1 MSDPENSDP
10 ENRPQT
16 LAETTRSGPG
26 RVLIAVYAV
35 FALGATSRS
44 VVQILMQFDR
54 APLAY
59 ILSAFAAVVY
69 IVATVCLGRASATS
83 RRVAVISCTVELVG
97 VLAVGT
103 ASVLAPSAF
112 PDATVWSVYGSG
124 YFFIP
129 VVLPILGLLWIR
141 HTARAQ
147 AATPKPEPATRP

>member
-1 MSDPENSDP
+1 LSDPTKP
-10 ENRPQT
+10 AT

-26 RVLIAVYAV
+26 RVLIALYAV

-44 VVQILMQFDR
+44 VVQILMQFHR

-59 ILSAFAAVVY
+59 VLSAFAAVVY
-69 IVATVCLGRASATS
+69 VVATVCLARASVTS
-83 RRVAVISCTVELVG
+83 RRIAVISCSVELVG

-103 ASVLAPSAF
+103 ASVLVPKAF
-112 PDATVWSVYGSG
+112 PDATVWSVYGNG

-141 HTARAQ
+141 HTGRVQ
-147 AATPKPEPATRP
+147 AAEPEAADRP

>member
-1 MSDPENSDP
+1 
-10 ENRPQT
+10 
-16 LAETTRSGPG
+16 
-26 RVLIAVYAV
+26 VLIAIYAV

-44 VVQILMQFDR
+44 VVQILMQFHR

-112 PDATVWSVYGSG
+112 PDATVWSVYGDG

-129 VVLPILGLLWIR
+129 VILPILGLLWIR
-141 HTARAQ
+141 HTAREVSSPRSRSRVDP
-147 AATPKPEPATRP
+147 TGSR

>member
-1 MSDPENSDP
+1 
-10 ENRPQT
+10 
-16 LAETTRSGPG
+16 
-26 RVLIAVYAV
+26 VLIAVYAV

-69 IVATVCLGRASATS
+69 IVATVCLGRASAAS
-83 RRVAVISCTVELVG
+83 RRVAVISCSVELVG

-103 ASVLAPSAF
+103 ASVLVPSAF
-112 PDATVWSVYGSG
+112 PDATVWSVYGDG

-141 HTARAQ
+141 HTGRV
-147 AATPKPEPATRP
+147 AAAKAEATVD

>member
-1 MSDPENSDP
+1 MSESETQAPVS
-10 ENRPQT
+10 

-44 VVQILMQFDR
+44 VVQILMQFHR

-59 ILSAFAAVVY
+59 LLSAFAAVVY
-69 IVATVCLGRASATS
+69 IVATVCLARASVTS
-83 RRVAVISCTVELVG
+83 RKVAMISCTVELVG

-112 PDATVWSVYGSG
+112 PDATVWSLYGNG

-141 HTARAQ
+141 KTGRAPVEPVAV
-147 AATPKPEPATRP
+147 AAGK

>member
-1 MSDPENSDP
+1 MSDSEK
-10 ENRPQT
+10 RAT

-44 VVQILMQFDR
+44 VVQILLQFHR

-69 IVATVCLGRASATS
+69 ILATVCLGRASAAS

-97 VLAVGT
+97 VLAIGT
-103 ASVLAPSAF
+103 ASVLVPSAF
-112 PDATVWSVYGSG
+112 PDATVWSVYGEG

-129 VVLPILGLLWIR
+129 VILPILGILWIR
-141 HTARAQ
+141 HTARVSS
-147 AATPKPEPATRP
+147 PRSPAGRTGSR

>member
-1 MSDPENSDP
+1 M
-10 ENRPQT
+10 T

-26 RVLIAVYAV
+26 RVLIALYAV

-44 VVQILMQFDR
+44 VVQILLQFHR

-69 IVATVCLGRASATS
+69 IVATVCLARASATS

-97 VLAVGT
+97 VLAIGT

-112 PDATVWSVYGSG
+112 PDATVWSVYGEG

-129 VVLPILGLLWIR
+129 VILPILGILWVR
-141 HTARAQ
+141 HTAKLSSPRSPVDQ
-147 AATPKPEPATRP
+147 TGSR

>member
-1 MSDPENSDP
+1 LSESETQAPVS
-10 ENRPQT
+10 

-44 VVQILMQFDR
+44 VVQILMQFHR

-59 ILSAFAAVVY
+59 LLSAFAAVVY
-69 IVATVCLGRASATS
+69 IVATVCLARASVTS
-83 RRVAVISCTVELVG
+83 RKVAMISCTVELVG

-112 PDATVWSVYGSG
+112 PDATVWSLYGNG

-141 HTARAQ
+141 KTGRAPVEPVAV
-147 AATPKPEPATRP
+147 AAGK

>member
-1 MSDPENSDP
+1 MSDSDSKK
-10 ENRPQT
+10 
-16 LAETTRSGPG
+16 LADTTRSGPG
-26 RVLIAVYAV
+26 RVLIALYAV

-44 VVQILMQFDR
+44 VVQILLQFHR

-83 RRVAVISCTVELVG
+83 RRVAVVSCTVELVG
-97 VLAVGT
+97 VLAIGT

-112 PDATVWSVYGSG
+112 PDATVWSVYGEG

-129 VVLPILGLLWIR
+129 VILPILGILWIR
-141 HTARAQ
+141 HTAKVSSRQGADQ
-147 AATPKPEPATRP
+147 IRT

>member
-1 MSDPENSDP
+1 MSDREPSAEPEKP
-10 ENRPQT
+10 AT

-83 RRVAVISCTVELVG
+83 RRVAVISCTVELIG

-112 PDATVWSVYGSG
+112 PDATVWSVYGNG

-141 HTARAQ
+141 HTARA
-147 AATPKPEPATRP
+147 AAKAPQPEPASHS

>member
-1 MSDPENSDP
+1 MSDSDSKK
-10 ENRPQT
+10 

-44 VVQILMQFDR
+44 VVQILLQFHR

-59 ILSAFAAVVY
+59 VLSAFAAVVY
-69 IVATVCLGRASATS
+69 ILATICLGRASATS

-97 VLAVGT
+97 VLAIGT
-103 ASVLAPSAF
+103 ASVLTPSAF
-112 PDATVWSVYGSG
+112 PDATVWSVYGEG

-129 VVLPILGLLWIR
+129 VILPILGILWIR
-141 HTARAQ
+141 HTAKLSSPRS
-147 AATPKPEPATRP
+147 PAEKTSSP

>member
-1 MSDPENSDP
+1 MSDSEK
-10 ENRPQT
+10 
-16 LAETTRSGPG
+16 LARTTRSGPG

-44 VVQILMQFDR
+44 VVQILLQFDR

-59 ILSAFAAVVY
+59 VLSAFAAVVY
-69 IVATVCLGRASATS
+69 IVATVGLGRASATS
-83 RRVAVISCTVELVG
+83 RKVAVVSCSVELVG

-112 PDATVWSVYGSG
+112 PDATVWSVYGDG

-141 HTARAQ
+141 HTGRVQAQ
-147 AATPKPEPATRP
+147 EPVSAA

>member
-1 MSDPENSDP
+1 MSE
-10 ENRPQT
+10 QT
-16 LAETTRSGPG
+16 DRHKLAATTRSGPG

-44 VVQILMQFDR
+44 VVQILMQFHR

-59 ILSAFAAVVY
+59 VLSAFAAVVY
-69 IVATVCLGRASATS
+69 IVATVCLGRASTTS
-83 RRVAVISCTVELVG
+83 RRVAVISCSVELVG

-103 ASVLAPSAF
+103 ASVLVPSAF

-141 HTARAQ
+141 HTGRARATVE
-147 AATPKPEPATRP
+147 AGSVAGDGS

>member
-1 MSDPENSDP
+1 M
-10 ENRPQT
+10 T

-26 RVLIAVYAV
+26 RVLIALYAV

-44 VVQILMQFDR
+44 VVQILLQFHR

-69 IVATVCLGRASATS
+69 IVATVCLARASATS
-83 RRVAVISCTVELVG
+83 RRVALISCTVELVG
-97 VLAVGT
+97 VLAIGT

-112 PDATVWSVYGSG
+112 PDATVWSVYGEG

-129 VVLPILGLLWIR
+129 VILPILGILWVR
-141 HTARAQ
+141 HTAKLSSPRSPVDQ
-147 AATPKPEPATRP
+147 TGSR